1 MSMKGTANKAHI
13 VISKPEIAFSVVG
26 HGLGVKPRA
35 QITINSAH
43 PFEVKGELF
52 NGVQVDASAPMLRR
66 WIEDLTRI
74 LAEYEKGIAD
84 YNPGH
89 LDVDI
94 DRDFPGA
101 LPVVQGMG

>member
-1 MSMKGTANKAHI
+1 MSMKGTANKSHI
-13 VISKPEIAFSVVG
+13 VITSADIGLSIIG

-35 QITINSAH
+35 QITINSSQ

-66 WIEDLTRI
+66 WIADLTRI
-74 LAEYEKGIAD
+74 LSEYEKGLAAFE
-84 YNPGH
+84 PRH

-101 LPVVQGMG
+101 LPVVEGN